1 MILNYIY
8 LERGKKDLFN
18 RKKNKNIYIDW
29 KMQLHDRKDV
39 INKYLFCFE
48 SKIRFNA
55 KISTRSGFSQYTTYL

>member
-8 LERGKKDLFN
+8 LEKGKKDLFN

-39 INKYLFCFE
+39 IM
-48 SKIRFNA
+48 
-55 KISTRSGFSQYTTYL
+55 